1 MLFYCK
7 INKSGEIHEKV
18 SLIFAYIKKKLYL
31 CVTKRKKVKIMA
43 RPIRETPV
51 LTGED
56 AVRFEE
62 DMKRVEQMPASERRQ
77 NRVHLEDACRSF
89 MSNVRILL

>member
-1 MLFYCK
+1 
-7 INKSGEIHEKV
+7 
-18 SLIFAYIKKKLYL
+18 
-31 CVTKRKKVKIMA
+31 MA

-62 DMKRVEQMPASERRQ
+62 DMKRVEQMSASERRQ

>member
-1 MLFYCK
+1 
-7 INKSGEIHEKV
+7 
-18 SLIFAYIKKKLYL
+18 
-31 CVTKRKKVKIMA
+31 MA

-62 DMKRVEQMPASERRQ
+62 DMKRVEQMSVSERKQ
-77 NRVHLEDACRSF
+77 NRVHLEDTCRSF